1 MNKEFI
7 KHSIFNYCVY
17 KPSQTGSK
25 KPLIIFL
32 HGAGERGNDVSL
44 VCKNGL
50 KVIDE
55 QNLELDCYI
64 VAPQCPADTFWVAKV
79 ESLKRFIDDIVMF
92 YDIDQTRISITGI
105 SMGGF
110 GTWFTAMAYP
120 ELFSAIAP
128 CCGGGMPWNAPVLKM
143 PIKAFHGA
151 DDSSV
156 LPSCSIDM
164 MNAVMNSPNKHN
176 DVSLTIYENV
186 AHNCW
191 DLAYDKSLFD
201 WLLSYSK

>member
-17 KPSQTGSK
+17 KPKNTDGK
-25 KPLIIFL
+25 KPLIMFL

-64 VAPQCPADTFWVAKV
+64 VAPQCPADTFWAAKV
-79 ESLKRFIDDIVMF
+79 ESIKRFIDDMIMF
-92 YDIDQTRISITGI
+92 YNIDESRISLTGI

-120 ELFSAIAP
+120 DMFCAIAP
-128 CCGGGMPWNAPVLKM
+128 CCGGGMPWNSHVLKM
-143 PIKAFHGA
+143 PVKAFHGA
-151 DDSSV
+151 NDKVV
-156 LPSCSIDM
+156 LPSNSIDM
-164 MNAVMNSPNKHN
+164 IDALMKSPQRHK
-176 DVSLTIYENV
+176 DVSLKIYEDTE
-186 AHNCW
+186 HNCW
-191 DLAYDKSLFD
+191 DKAYDEELFK